1 MKNGD
6 EEMIN
11 GQAELVANIDANIK
25 SMRRSKQKLSIFA
38 MKVNMARNK
47 QNIGAGMV
55 AVSKALGRVSD
66 SIQLE
71 RARMH
76 SRRQRPKE
84 ATLTHFPQVEQV
96 MENLEKQYEDID
108 VMTSVL
114 DNATT
119 QSTARE
125 VPQEEIDRIKRQ
137 MADEAGIEMSQELN
151 NAAVNV
157 NANLIKAG
165 PTEEEEASITD
176 RLRAL
181 RGREVAN

>member
-1 MKNGD
+1 
-6 EEMIN
+6 
-11 GQAELVANIDANIK
+11 
-25 SMRRSKQKLSIFA
+25 
-38 MKVNMARNK
+38 
-47 QNIGAGMV
+47 
-55 AVSKALGRVSD
+55 
-66 SIQLE
+66 
-71 RARMH
+71 
-76 SRRQRPKE
+76 
-84 ATLTHFPQVEQV
+84 

-114 DNATT
+114 ETATS

-157 NANLIKAG
+157 NANLIKTG